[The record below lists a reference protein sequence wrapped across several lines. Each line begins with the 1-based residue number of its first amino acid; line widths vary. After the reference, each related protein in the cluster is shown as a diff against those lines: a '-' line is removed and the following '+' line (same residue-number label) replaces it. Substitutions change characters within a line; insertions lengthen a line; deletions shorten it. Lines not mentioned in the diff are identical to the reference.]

1 MDTKFQET
9 ERRLD
14 AVTWKV
20 DQLISVK
27 TDTGNTQLLRL
38 SESVKKLLITKG
50 TKQRIIGV
58 IVVGAGESLS
68 PAKLV
73 QSLADI
79 KADFSSVVAEVEQLK
94 AEQQAAMQD
103 ILVEFKNTMEAAEQ
117 LKGKL
122 DRPDN

>member
-1 MDTKFQET
+1 M
-9 ERRLD
+9 
-14 AVTWKV
+14 
-20 DQLISVK
+20 
-27 TDTGNTQLLRL
+27 
-38 SESVKKLLITKG
+38 
-50 TKQRIIGV
+50 
-58 IVVGAGESLS
+58 S

-94 AEQQAAMQD
+94 ADQQSAMQD

>member
-1 MDTKFQET
+1 M
-9 ERRLD
+9 
-14 AVTWKV
+14 
-20 DQLISVK
+20 
-27 TDTGNTQLLRL
+27 
-38 SESVKKLLITKG
+38 
-50 TKQRIIGV
+50 
-58 IVVGAGESLS
+58 
-68 PAKLV
+68 

-94 AEQQAAMQD
+94 ADQQSAMQD